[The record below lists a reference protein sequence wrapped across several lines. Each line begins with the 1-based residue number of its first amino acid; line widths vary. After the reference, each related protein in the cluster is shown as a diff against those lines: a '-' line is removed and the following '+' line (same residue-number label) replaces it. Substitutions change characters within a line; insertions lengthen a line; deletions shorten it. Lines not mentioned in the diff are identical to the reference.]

1 MSSQTVSG
9 TKNYVDLHIHSSY
22 SDGTYSVRDIIE
34 AAGQK
39 GLRAIS
45 VTDHDSIDGYPL
57 AQELGDGLGLEVI
70 PGVELSSEIEGI
82 DIHILGY
89 FIDIHDSSLKS
100 KLREMKDARYVR
112 AQKMV
117 RNLNDMGVDLRFE
130 TVLKI
135 AGEGAIGRPHIAAA
149 MLKEELVYSFK
160 EAFDKHIG
168 YDSPAYV
175 EKLQMEPREVFALI
189 RDAGGIPILAHPGVT
204 KVDERLSEFVKDGLL
219 GIEAYHSE
227 HNVRQQRYYRNYS
240 TRRGLIITGGSD
252 FHSGSQSKTEIGG
265 PRVPYSVVE
274 VLKEA
279 HTRFLKG
286 QTL

>member
-1 MSSQTVSG
+1 V
-9 TKNYVDLHIHSSY
+9 
-22 SDGTYSVRDIIE
+22 E
-34 AAGQK
+34 AAHQK

-45 VTDHDSIDGYPL
+45 ITDHDALDGYPQ
-57 AQELGDGLGLEVI
+57 AQELGSGLGLEVI

-89 FIDIHDSSLKS
+89 FIDIHDSALKD
-100 KLREMKDARYVR
+100 KLRQMKEARYVR
-112 AQKMV
+112 AERMV

-130 TVLKI
+130 TVLRI

-175 EKLQMEPREVFALI
+175 EKLKMEPREVFALI
-189 RDAGGIPILAHPGVT
+189 RAAGGIPVLAHPGVT

-219 GIEAYHSE
+219 GIEVYHSE
-227 HNVRQQRYYRNYS
+227 HDARQRRYYRNYS
-240 TRRGLIITGGSD
+240 TRRGLVVTGGSD
-252 FHSGSQSKTEIGG
+252 FHNGNQSKTEIGG

-274 VLKEA
+274 GLREK
-279 HTRFLKG
+279 HSTFLKG
-286 QTL
+286 RSS